1 MRSVKTAKPA
11 AGHSSECALGDPG
24 GIALSARE
32 KLQGSSYSGLK
43 RISCQC
49 RQGVLTLRGA
59 VPTYSMKQLA
69 QAVVSMVDG
78 VEQIVNCVEV
88 VDPSRGSRL

>member
-1 MRSVKTAKPA
+1 MYAIKTAKRA
-11 AGHSSECALGDPG
+11 AGDSSERAAGAPG
-24 GIALSARE
+24 GVALIAGE

-49 RQGVLTLRGA
+49 HEGVLTLRGT
-59 VPTYSMKQLA
+59 VPTYYMNQLA

-88 VDPSRGSRL
+88 LDPSRRTA

>member
-1 MRSVKTAKPA
+1 MHLIQTAKPA
-11 AGHSSECALGDPG
+11 ARDWSERAPGDPG
-24 GIALSARE
+24 GIALIARE
-32 KLQGSSYSGLK
+32 KLQGSSYSGVK